1 MPLDMMTSVA
11 ALVTSRPLIVLYI
24 RFSDP
29 SQMAGISEDRQQYH
43 ADALAEKTG
52 KQIDLVY
59 IDRGASG
66 YHETHMK
73 NEYGRLH
80 RDIESGKI
88 PTGSEIWVESLDR
101 LSRADPVMASHRRTT
116 LLVAGMTI
124 VLTPDG
130 KRISRFGEH
139 AVSDLF
145 SATGHEVGNH
155 QASKDKSERMKRSHD
170 NRRGTDSAIMPSW
183 IVKERDVQSVTTI
196 RSGKQITRTQ
206 AVVIGKRVDPVKEAI
221 LRRLG
226 CDILLKMGFDTAA
239 TLLNRE
245 GIPTMNGR
253 KLGRTEAVWDAASIR
268 SIFMDRKVL
277 GLQEICHYENGKK
290 VRTGQYVATY
300 PAIMTEMEY
309 FTLWN
314 TIRARQKGTWMADG
328 RKTGQMTNIFGAL
341 AKCAECGNRMVAQT
355 RGRGTH
361 YYFVCSMAKAGKCK
375 ARKYHRLDAIESAA
389 LGMLAEVAISNAE
402 VPADDPAHDL
412 VPLLDAARMEAA
424 KLKARRD
431 SSNDTWHDHKADT
444 EKRQDFERHDGQWR
458 ESQAA
463 VTKLEHQIATLRTA
477 TPAVEVFEGVR
488 QLLADMATQTP
499 SQSEPERIAIRQKI
513 ASALPQIVKSL
524 TFDPFGNFVVQMVPG
539 LSADARHQWCVA
551 VHGATAAM
559 GVGLTG
565 APFQVAGRDAS
576 AQTVTMSKS

>member
-1 MPLDMMTSVA
+1 MPLDMMTTTA
-11 ALVTSRPLIVLYI
+11 ALVRPLIVLYI

-29 SQMAGISEDRQQYH
+29 SQMAGISEDRQQHH
-43 ADALAEKTG
+43 ADALSERTG
-52 KQIDLVY
+52 KKIDLVY

-183 IVKERDVQSVTTI
+183 IIKERDVQSVTTVK
-196 RSGKQITRTQ
+196 SGKTITRTQ
-206 AVVIGKRVDPVKEAI
+206 AVVIGKSVDPVKEAI

-277 GLQEICHYENGKK
+277 GEQEICHYENRKK
-290 VRTGQYVATY
+290 IRTKQYVATY
-300 PAIMTEMEY
+300 PAIMSETEY

-314 TIRARQKGTWMADG
+314 TIRERQKGTWMADA
-328 RKTGQMTNIFGAL
+328 RKTGQMTNLFGAL
-341 AKCAECGNRMVAQT
+341 AKCSECGNRMVAQT

-389 LGMLAEVAISNAE
+389 LGMLGEVALSNAAIP
-402 VPADDPAHDL
+402 VDDPAANL
-412 VPLLDAARMEAA
+412 VPLLDAARMGCA

-431 SSNDTWHDHKADT
+431 SSNDAWHDDKTDT
-444 EKRQDFERHDGQWR
+444 EKRGDFERHDGQYR

-463 VTKLEHQIATLRTA
+463 VTKLEHQIAALRTA
-477 TPAVEVFEGVR
+477 KPAVEVFGQVR
-488 QLLADMATQTP
+488 RLLADMDAQTP
-499 SQSEPERIAIRQKI
+499 SQTEPERIAIRQKI
-513 ASALPQIVKSL
+513 AAALPAIVKSL

-539 LSADARHQWCVA
+539 LSQEAFYQWRVA

-559 GVGLTG
+559 GAGLTG
-565 APFQVAGRDAS
+565 APFQVASHGTS
-576 AQTVTMSKS
+576 ARTVRMIKT